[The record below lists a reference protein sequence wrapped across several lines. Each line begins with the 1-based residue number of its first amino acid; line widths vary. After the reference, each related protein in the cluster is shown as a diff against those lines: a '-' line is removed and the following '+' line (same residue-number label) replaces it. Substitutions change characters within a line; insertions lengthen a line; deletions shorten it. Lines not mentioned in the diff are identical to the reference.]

1 MLGQI
6 KVLEADLRLC
16 TRSGWDVSFFSVV
29 FAFLLIAARVMLFL
43 TGDCNSS
50 DRVTVLYLLPN
61 RA

>member
-1 MLGQI
+1 M
-6 KVLEADLRLC
+6 LEADLRLC

-50 DRVTVLYLLPN
+50 DRVTVLYFLPN